1 MKRFTRRQFIQAG
14 AAGAALLLAVRFLD
28 RPRAA
33 EIAKFRNLDARTAEL
48 LQALVPVVLANAL
61 PPDAGARSA
70 AIGEIIEAFDRALS
84 GLDPAIQNEIAQMLG
99 LLVYAP
105 TRIAVAGVWATWREA
120 TAEEVAGFLRDWRDS
135 RYALKRSGYR
145 ALTQL
150 IQAAW
155 YDNMRAWHVI
165 GYPGPPALSGQR

>member
-1 MKRFTRRQFIQAG
+1 MKRFTRRRFIQAG
-14 AAGAALLLAVRFLD
+14 AAGAALLVAVRFLD

-33 EIAKFRNLDARTAEL
+33 EIAKFRNLDARTVEL

-84 GLDPAIQNEIAQMLG
+84 GLDPAIQDEIAQMLG

-105 TRIAVAGVWATWREA
+105 TRIAVAGVWPSWPEA
-120 TAEEVAGFLRDWRDS
+120 SAEEVAGFLRDWRDS
-135 RYALKRSGYR
+135 RYELKRSGYR

-155 YDNMRAWHVI
+155 YDNTRAWRVI
-165 GYPGPPALSGQR
+165 GYPGPPAVSG